1 MSFEELERLANRV
14 QTMGALYGI
23 VLGLGAIGGAI
34 YFFTSGMM
42 VPGIIVLVSGLF
54 TAILIGG
61 TLRCIGITL
70 YASIMNRKMLFE
82 ITDKLGIN
90 SNKDNSESDEE

>member
-23 VLGLGAIGGAI
+23 VLGLGAIGGSI
-34 YFFTSGMM
+34 YLFINELI
-42 VPGIIVLVSGLF
+42 VLGIITLVSGLF

-82 ITDKLGIN
+82 ITDKLEIN
-90 SNKDNSESDEE
+90 SKKEDIENVEE